1 MRVYH
6 HLDRLSLG
14 YYDKQ
19 QTGNLLSTITTD
31 ITTIQNFASGATL
44 GILVDLLTIVG
55 MLGLMFWLN
64 FDFALIAVAVTPF
77 LLLFVMQFKKA
88 VKKATH
94 EVRHRQS
101 DIVAVVQEGLESMRV
116 VKAYG
121 REQLEEE
128 HLKEASQAAV
138 DAALKAR
145 RIKSV
150 LSPVVT
156 VVVSFCTAFV
166 LYRGASLILRDAMT
180 IGALTVFLSY
190 LNKFFKPVQDLAKM
204 TNSIAQ
210 AAVGVERVQSI
221 LGADEMIPERPDA
234 REPEAVK
241 GEITFDKVAFSY
253 KPDSPVLKEITFTI
267 KPGQLVGFVGRDRRR
282 QVDRR
287 EPDPALLRRDGGPRP
302 HRRRRRPRL
311 QAASRSAN
319 QIGCVLQDTV
329 LFAGTIA
336 ENIAYGRPGAT
347 REDVVAAAKLAN
359 ADEFIAKMP
368 KGYDSEVGERGMTLS
383 GGQRQRIGIARAIIR
398 NSPILILDEPTAAL
412 DTESEKLVMEALERL
427 MKGRTAIAIAHR
439 LSTIRDA
446 DKIVVFKDGVVAR
459 AGHARR
465 AAQEQRPLRRAVPH
479 PVPRRRPAPPP
490 PGAGGLIRR
499 SHRCRPAP
507 SSCFPTTP
515 RRRSSRRS
523 PARRQSLRIKMFVF
537 SDPALI
543 DAVIDAHKR
552 GVKVRVMLNPERRSG
567 EEDNEATR
575 KKLDKAGVEVKDS
588 NPAVDLTHEKSMVVD
603 DAVAFVK
610 SLNWATKNLTETRDY
625 AVVTTTSTRSTRSSR
640 ASRPTGTARSSS
652 RARRPT

>member
-1 MRVYH
+1 MTRLIRELLRPYRGWLVIILVAMLVETAMSLAGPWPLKIVLDSVVGHHPMPQWITHLLGPGIVDHKMGLAAVAAVMIVLIAVLGSVATYIDNYYTESVGQYVANDLRLRVYS

-19 QTGNLLSTITTD
+19 KTGNLLSTITTD

-44 GILVDLLTIVG
+44 GIFVDILTIIG

-64 FDFALIAVAVTPF
+64 FDFTLIAVAVTPF
-77 LLLFVMQFKKA
+77 LLLFVSRFKRA

-145 RIKSV
+145 RIKSL

-156 VVVSFCTAFV
+156 VVVSLCTGFV
-166 LYRGASLILRDAMT
+166 LYRGAMLILTDKMT

-210 AAVGVERVQSI
+210 AAVAVERVQTI
-221 LGADEMIPERPDA
+221 LVADEMIPEKPDA
-234 REPEAVK
+234 REPQGIK
-241 GEITFDKVAFSY
+241 GEITFDKVAFAY
-253 KPDSPVLKEITFTI
+253 KPDSPVLKEVTFKI
-267 KPGQLVGFVGRDRRR
+267 EPGQLVGFVGATGGGKSTVASLIPRFYDATQGRVLIDGTDVKDFRLK
-282 QVDRR
+282 
-287 EPDPALLRRDGGPRP
+287 ALR
-302 HRRRRRPRL
+302 
-311 QAASRSAN
+311 N

-347 REDVVAAAKLAN
+347 REEVVAAAKLAN
-359 ADEFIAKMP
+359 ADEFISRMP

-412 DTESEKLVMEALERL
+412 DTESEKVVMEALERL

-439 LSTIRDA
+439 LSTIKDA
-446 DKIVVFKDGVVAR
+446 NKIVVFKDGFVHEQGTHDELLRKNGLYAELYR
-459 AGHARR
+459 IQFPTEAG
-465 AAQEQRPLRRAVPH
+465 VP
-479 PVPRRRPAPPP
+479 
-490 PGAGGLIRR
+490 
-499 SHRCRPAP
+499 PAP
-507 SSCFPTTP
+507 S
-515 RRRSSRRS
+515 
-523 PARRQSLRIKMFVF
+523 PAA
-537 SDPALI
+537 PA
-543 DAVIDAHKR
+543 A
-552 GVKVRVMLNPERRSG
+552 
-567 EEDNEATR
+567 
-575 KKLDKAGVEVKDS
+575 KA
-588 NPAVDLTHEKSMVVD
+588 
-603 DAVAFVK
+603 
-610 SLNWATKNLTETRDY
+610 
-625 AVVTTTSTRSTRSSR
+625 
-640 ASRPTGTARSSS
+640 
-652 RARRPT
+652 